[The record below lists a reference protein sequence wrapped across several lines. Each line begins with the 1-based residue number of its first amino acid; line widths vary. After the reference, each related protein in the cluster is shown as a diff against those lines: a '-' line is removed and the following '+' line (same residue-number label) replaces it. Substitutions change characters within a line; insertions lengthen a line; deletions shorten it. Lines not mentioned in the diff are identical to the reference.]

1 MDVLNYLN
9 SKDVRQH
16 LKNIGYRFAP
26 LDAAKVIEN
35 CEHISFDEKQEAF
48 LELIAETNDV
58 TVTIPEGDLC
68 SEKATE
74 TTLHTMLKS
83 YIEDQKDALK
93 YFKRIEEGCVYMTE
107 ITDDPIPFICTDFKK
122 ELLRFL
128 QSDSNGK
135 ICFTKKNLTTDSET
149 SVGYDKCGRLLWVH
163 DLDRFVIPYNLL
175 CLDFNFSE
183 AVPSPFEIGDLV
195 IACGKYKVS
204 PFVITKMDEECIR
217 GYSLHNGRLLESE
230 RYLTAADIEYYPE
243 KDAPILKVVSDYI
256 KGKSELHTFI
266 NMYHKSALEGYAAML
281 G

>member
-1 MDVLNYLN
+1 MNITQFIN
-9 SKDVRQH
+9 SKDERAY
-16 LKNIGYRFAP
+16 LEKLGYSFSP
-26 LDAAKVIEN
+26 LDAAKIIES
-35 CEHISFDEKQEAF
+35 CDHIDLYEKQEAF

-58 TVTIPEGDLC
+58 TVTIPEEDLC

-93 YFKRIEEGCVYMTE
+93 YFKRIEEGCVYMTK

-217 GYSLHNGRLLESE
+217 GYRLYNGRLIESE
-230 RYLTAADIEYYPE
+230 IYLTAADIEYYPE